1 MREPDAQSEHSIETY
16 KSLIHLGT
24 FGLKFVQLANGGG
37 AIAILAYLGDV
48 TSSGK
53 SAPDLTYPMASF
65 ITGLVLGGV
74 AILTAYFTQLRLYN
88 EAPGAHRRGG
98 HVRLLYASIGLV
110 VLSLAAFAVGS
121 MCAVAAFGAADAA
134 I

>member
-48 TSSGK
+48 TSRGNP
-53 SAPDLTYPMASF
+53 APDLTYPMASF
-65 ITGLVLGGV
+65 VIGLVLGGV
-74 AILTAYFTQLRLYN
+74 AIVTAYWTQLLLYN
-88 EAPGAHRRGG
+88 ESLGARQRGG
-98 HVRLLYASIGLV
+98 HVGLLYTSMGLL

-121 MCAVAAFGAADAA
+121 LCAVAAFGAADAA
-134 I
+134 A